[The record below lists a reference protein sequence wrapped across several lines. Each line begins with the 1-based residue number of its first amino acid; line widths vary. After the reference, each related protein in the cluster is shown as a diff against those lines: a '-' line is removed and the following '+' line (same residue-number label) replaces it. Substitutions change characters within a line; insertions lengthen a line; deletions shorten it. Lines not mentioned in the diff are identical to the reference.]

1 MKRALSLF
9 VVLNVFLVD
18 CILANNTI
26 LAIVNGSPISSLS
39 IKSDLLNTKSY
50 EEKTSIL
57 SNRIDYAL
65 QLQIVKKLNLKI
77 SEKELEKKLSEIAKI
92 NNISIIELEAFEDFP
107 NIEREVSER
116 LSILSLQRF
125 VTRDLKAP
133 QEKILNVCSDI
144 NSHKDHKQIKI
155 AQIIIS
161 ETSTQISNLDK
172 KNILIK
178 DFLNKLAS
186 HIKKGAS
193 FETLAKLHSQH
204 PSYQNGGITEW
215 LSVNNTTLKMLDEL
229 KENEVSEIYMTDFGF
244 AIAIKVDERFISS
257 KLKECEE
264 QIIYDNAESY
274 YSNWLIDL
282 RDQANVE
289 IYYDKLL

>member
-1 MKRALSLF
+1 MKKILVF
-9 VVLNVFLVD
+9 FLVVFTSSVFSE
-18 CILANNTI
+18 NTI
-26 LAIVNGSPISSLS
+26 IAIINNSPITLNSVQIKLLEANTKDEQILIVNNS
-39 IKSDLLNTKSY
+39 IDN
-50 EEKTSIL
+50 I
-57 SNRIDYAL
+57 L
-65 QLQIVKKLNLKI
+65 QLQKATELGITPAKKDIENVLNDIAQSNNLSLKALI
-77 SEKELEKKLSEIAKI
+77 D
-92 NNISIIELEAFEDFP
+92 FEDFYY
-107 NIEREVSER
+107 IEKEVFER
-116 LSILSLQRF
+116 LSILNLQRF
-125 VTRDLKAP
+125 ITKDLMVSEE
-133 QEKILNVCSDI
+133 QILKLCSDKNVI
-144 NSHKDHKQIKI
+144 KDEKQIKI

-161 ETSTQISNLDK
+161 EIDSQIYDLDK
-172 KNILIK
+172 KNLLIK

-193 FETLAKLHSQH
+193 FEAFAKLHSQH
-204 PSYQNGGITEW
+204 PSYQNGGITDW
-215 LSVNNTTLKMLDEL
+215 LEVKGQTLKMLDSL
-229 KENEVSEIYMTDFGF
+229 DKKEVSEIYMTDFGF